1 MESVISN
8 SLTPML
14 TIFSIPKAFR
24 RQIGVI
30 QTNAIRSWTLLR
42 PKCEVILFGDEE
54 GTAEIASDLGI
65 RHILDVERNEYGTPL
80 VNSMFTLA
88 QNAAKH
94 QLMCYIN
101 ADIILM
107 NDFMPAISRVKK
119 QSFLLVGRRW
129 DTNLEHLVDFNNPD
143 WEAQLRGDMQTKGT
157 LHPKSGIDYF
167 AFTRGLYSSIPPFA
181 IGRTAW
187 DNWLVYKAYSLK
199 VPVIDAT
206 KAITAIHQNHG
217 YPYPMEKTDIWKGP
231 ESERNR
237 ELMGGKDFAFS
248 MDYATFVLTPQG
260 LSPTFTPRYLY
271 FRIRAIPVLYP
282 HFHFLLTLF
291 RLFEKFVIGIRSIVK
306 SSRRKCV

>member
-1 MESVISN
+1 V
-8 SLTPML
+8 L
-14 TIFSIPKAFR
+14 TIFATPKPFR
-24 RQIGVI
+24 GHIGVI
-30 QTNAIRSWTLLR
+30 QTNAIRSWLMLR
-42 PKCEVILFGDEE
+42 PECEVILFGNEQ
-54 GTAEIASDLGI
+54 GTAEFASRFGI
-65 RHILDVERNEYGTPL
+65 RHVPDVVCNEYGTPL
-80 VNSMFTLA
+80 VSSAFSIA
-88 QNAAKH
+88 QDIAGH
-94 QLMCYIN
+94 QLMCYVN
-101 ADIILM
+101 SDIILM
-107 NDFMPAISRVKK
+107 SDFLPAIQQLDKP
-119 QSFLLVGRRW
+119 SFLMVGQRW
-129 DTNLEHLVDFNNPD
+129 DVDLKEPVDFDNSR
-143 WEAQLRGDMQTKGT
+143 WEAHLRAHVTKYGK

-167 AFTRGLYSSIPPFA
+167 VFTRGLYSSIPPFA

-231 ESERNR
+231 EAERNR
-237 ELMGGKDFAFS
+237 ELTGGKDFAFH

-282 HFHFLLTLF
+282 HFHFLLALF